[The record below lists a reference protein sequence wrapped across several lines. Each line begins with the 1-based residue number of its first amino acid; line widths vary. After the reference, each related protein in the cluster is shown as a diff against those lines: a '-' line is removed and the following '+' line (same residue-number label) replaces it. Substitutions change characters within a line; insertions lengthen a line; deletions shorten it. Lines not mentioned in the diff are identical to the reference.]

1 MKIEETL
8 NVIIQD
14 RDKSFSMCMNFK
26 DDDFI
31 YFDRIVV
38 ERKEHVVGDG
48 ETHKFELEIIKV
60 SDDFYVAEG
69 HIRSSSSSGTYEKR
83 VGNGVRGVREAIEE
97 FFGEA
102 SINRPY
108 MDYLVFLSDEEF
120 QNAHN
125 VSGIGTPEEAVLR
138 WAHSTKHDVKDGIE
152 VYVIPKNA
160 KVTAIQALSM
170 SKHLETICIVLES
183 TSSGG
188 YRAHRETY

>member
-8 NVIIQD
+8 NVTIQD
-14 RDKSFSMCMNFK
+14 RDKFFSMHMNFK

-38 ERKEHVVGDG
+38 ERKEHVTGDA
-48 ETHKFELEIIKV
+48 ETHKFELEIVKV

-69 HIRSSSSSGTYEKR
+69 HIRSSSPSGTYEKR
-83 VGNGVRGVREAIEE
+83 VGNGVSGVREAIEE
-97 FFGEA
+97 FFGEE

-125 VSGIGTPEEAVLR
+125 ISGIGTPEEAALR
-138 WAHSTKHDVKDGIE
+138 WAYSTKHDVRDGID

-170 SKHLETICIVLES
+170 SKHLETICIFLAP

-188 YRAHRETY
+188 YCAQRA